1 MASFPKH
8 KAWANNPDVV
18 VIHGSFAPAGA
29 GAPTD
34 QKGRGFTVA
43 HSATGKF
50 TITFTKQY
58 QHMLSAVA
66 TVQHNTDN
74 TDLTAQF
81 GVYTAASRT
90 LVLKTKAAGTNT
102 DITADADNRVNFSV
116 AFQNTTQSA
125 T

>member
-8 KAWANNPDVV
+8 KSWANNPDVV
-18 VIHGSFAPAGA
+18 VIHGSFAPAGT

-34 QKGRGFTVA
+34 LKGRGFTVVRDEA
-43 HSATGKF
+43 GKF

-58 QHMLSAVA
+58 QHLLSAIA
-66 TVQHNTDN
+66 TIQHVTDS
-74 TDLTAQF
+74 TDFTAQF

-90 LVLKTKAAGTNT
+90 LILKTLVGAVMT
-102 DITADADNRVNFSV
+102 DITADANSRVHFSV